1 MAGNFIVTTNKFTP
15 FTYDDFAK
23 PLMMYKE
30 DKQKA
35 EEEYTK
41 LGEQAALFEG
51 LINSETDKEAAR
63 IYQSYIDDL
72 KAKRDILYK
81 YGVDYLTDR
90 DISNMKIGYSS
101 KIKPIELAYTSRA
114 EQAKKQQEEY
124 NKDSSIRFNREAA
137 TTSLDDYLK
146 NPNLN
151 YKSISG
157 NKLVAESSA
166 IFSNLAKSV
175 REDPRHW
182 REILGKSYYEAIEK
196 SGYNPEEI
204 LSALENTEGGQREL
218 NKILEQL
225 YKANDIDSFDSN
237 IQEYAKENIAL
248 GIWSAIGQ
256 NKYTT
261 LDNWRA
267 KMEEQKN
274 QNEKDLPKI
283 QGPYRNPRNYYSS
296 KEKSEYEK
304 AIKEVV
310 DEGFITLNPMTKKY
324 EITDK
329 GKNIISSKFVEP
341 DLEDYPFPSKENPD
355 RVMSAVAFN
364 NVIKKEKEKLAAAL
378 NIDIDT
384 LGKLDDESLNKALEN
399 YGNKYNEAVRDME
412 KDTEWLHGI
421 DSSIEDELKKK
432 MLVNHNEGFN
442 IIDFDLKNGKYRNT
456 GDTISYEDFADPKT
470 KLINIVS
477 SSKGLYV
484 EVSIKGEKTVK
495 IPLDVDIN
503 SNALNNAI
511 RNHVMAKDTIERY
524 KKLEEEAIDLQNK
537 IVNGDNSEETLK
549 KLKEKL
555 YSMQIA
561 ENKWNEYINSA
572 HSNIGTFI
580 STFKTK
586 PEEFLPLN

>member
-124 NKDSSIRFNREAA
+124 NKDSSVRFNREAA

-157 NKLVAESSA
+157 NKLAAESSA

-218 NKILEQL
+218 NKVLEQL

-267 KMEEQKN
+267 KTEEEKD
-274 QNEKDLPKI
+274 EKDLPKI

-296 KEKSEYEK
+296 KERSEYDK
-304 AIKEVV
+304 AVSEVV
-310 DEGFITLNPMTKKY
+310 NKDKYISINPVTGKY
-324 EITDK
+324 ELTNE
-329 GKNIISSKFVEP
+329 GKSILAYK
-341 DLEDYPFPSKENPD
+341 SKEMNPKD
-355 RVMSAVAFN
+355 NYSPFSKN
-364 NVIKKEKEKLAAAL
+364 TGIENGNVIEQSDKIKKLATAIGVSVDEL
-378 NIDIDT
+378 KNMSYEDI
-384 LGKLDDESLNKALEN
+384 NKALEN
-399 YGNKYNEAVRDME
+399 YGNKYNEAVIDME

-432 MLVNHNEGFN
+432 MLVNHNKGFN
-442 IIDFDLKNGKYRNT
+442 IIDFDSKNGKYRNT
-456 GDTISYEDFADPKT
+456 GDTISYEDFTDPKT

-484 EVSIKGEKTVK
+484 EASIKGEKAVK

-503 SNALNNAI
+503 STALNNAI
-511 RNHVMAKDTIERY
+511 RNHAMAKDTIERY

-537 IVNGDNSEETLK
+537 IVSGDNSEETLK
-549 KLKEKL
+549 KLQEKL

-561 ENKWNEYINSA
+561 KNKWNEYINSA

>member
-23 PLMMYKE
+23 PLTTYKE

-51 LINSETDKEAAR
+51 LINLETDKEAAR

-90 DISNMKIGYSS
+90 DISNMKIGYNS

-124 NKDSSIRFNREAA
+124 NKDSSVRFNREAA

-182 REILGKSYYEAIEK
+182 REILGKSYYEAIER

-218 NKILEQL
+218 NKVLEQL

-267 KMEEQKN
+267 KMEEKQT
-274 QNEKDLPKI
+274 QNENDLPKI

-296 KEKSEYEK
+296 KERSEYDK
-304 AIKEVV
+304 AVSEVV
-310 DEGFITLNPMTKKY
+310 NKDKYISINPVTGKYELTDEGKSILAYKSREMNPKDNY
-324 EITDK
+324 SPFS
-329 GKNIISSKFVEP
+329 KNTGI
-341 DLEDYPFPSKENPD
+341 ENG
-355 RVMSAVAFN
+355 
-364 NVIKKEKEKLAAAL
+364 NVIEQSNKIKKLATAIGVSVDEL
-378 NIDIDT
+378 KNMNYEDI
-384 LGKLDDESLNKALEN
+384 NKALEN
-399 YGNKYNEAVRDME
+399 YGNKYNKAVIDME

-442 IIDFDLKNGKYRNT
+442 IIDFDSKNGKYRNT

-484 EVSIKGEKTVK
+484 EVNVKGEKAVK

-503 SNALNNAI
+503 STALNNAI
-511 RNHVMAKDTIERY
+511 RSHTMAKDTIERY

-537 IVNGDNSEETLK
+537 IVNGDKSEETLK
-549 KLKEKL
+549 KLQEKL
-555 YSMQIA
+555 YSMQVA
-561 ENKWNEYINSA
+561 KNKWNEYIDSA